1 MATAGV
7 VIASAVEAE
16 DATSPAVETAA
27 DVGMQPIV
35 DVARRQYAL
44 AAVAVASIPQQR
56 VVAYPIARP
65 MPQQRVVA
73 RPMAPLVRLM
83 VAMADRMVAANT
95 ISPWLLNLAAQEIRS
110 GGA

>member
-7 VIASAVEAE
+7 IIASAVEAE
-16 DATSPAVETAA
+16 GATSPAVEMAA

-56 VVAYPIARP
+56 VVAYP
-65 MPQQRVVA
+65 
-73 RPMAPLVRLM
+73 
-83 VAMADRMVAANT
+83 
-95 ISPWLLNLAAQEIRS
+95 
-110 GGA
+110 